1 MSKSFDHDRVSESLP
16 AFLDGTLGDADA
28 LGVEE
33 HLATCGDCRFE
44 AAAVKALRAPAGSPL
59 TDKERLA
66 LEHKVMAGIAGD
78 APTTVTELRPRTKT
92 GARIAQVM
100 GAAAAIAVFATLLY
114 LGSSMGGDDS
124 VEDTGGAG
132 DAIEQAEA
140 DLEDRDEE
148 RAMERSQPDSLA
160 ADSSA
165 EAGSAGAGTDT
176 GSGDAGTSYKSP
188 PDPRF
193 TVADEP
199 YTSSDLQKLGESSL
213 ASVTFAHYYTARDAD
228 GRDALLDQLVAA
240 AEASS
245 GSEVSSQVYE
255 CGLQVLDT
263 EDPTIPTFGR
273 LAEVDGTPVLV
284 LGFVWSRSSTGPLD
298 RYMVWAWERGDCATA
313 VDFVDGRVETAG

>member
-1 MSKSFDHDRVSESLP
+1 MSNSFDHDRVSESLP
-16 AFLDGTLGDADA
+16 AFLDGTLGEADA
-28 LGVEE
+28 RLVEE
-33 HLATCGDCRFE
+33 HLATCEDCRLE
-44 AAAVKALRAPAGSPL
+44 AAAVRALRSPAVSPL

-66 LEHKVMAGIAGD
+66 LEHKVMAGIAD
-78 APTTVTELRPRTKT
+78 DSPATVTELQPRTKV

-114 LGSSMGGDDS
+114 FGSSMGGDDS
-124 VEDTGGAG
+124 LDESSDGGN
-132 DAIEQAEA
+132 AIERAAEA
-140 DLEDRDEE
+140 NLEDRDEK
-148 RAMERSQPDSLA
+148 RAKRSEPIAA
-160 ADSSA
+160 ADSA
-165 EAGSAGAGTDT
+165 NAGTGAAGGSAAGEDT
-176 GSGDAGTSYKSP
+176 ESSYKSA

-199 YTSSDLQKLGESSL
+199 YSSSDLQKLGESSL
-213 ASVTFAHYYTARDAD
+213 ASVTFAHYYTTRDAD

-240 AEASS
+240 ADASS

-263 EDPTIPTFGR
+263 EDPTIPTFGA
-273 LAEVDGTPVLV
+273 LAEVDGAPVLV
-284 LGFVWSRSSTGPLD
+284 LGFVWSRASSGPLD

>member
-1 MSKSFDHDRVSESLP
+1 MSNSFDHDRVSESLP
-16 AFLDGTLGDADA
+16 AFLDGTLGEADA
-28 LGVEE
+28 RLVEE
-33 HLATCGDCRFE
+33 HLATCEDCRLE
-44 AAAVKALRAPAGSPL
+44 AAAVKALRAPVVSPL

-78 APTTVTELRPRTKT
+78 SPATVTELQPRTKMA
-92 GARIAQVM
+92 ARFAQVM

-114 LGSSMGGDDS
+114 LGSSMGGGDS
-124 VEDTGGAG
+124 AEESGADG
-132 DAIEQAEA
+132 DAIEQAESS
-140 DLEDRDEE
+140 LEDRDEK
-148 RAMERSQPDSLA
+148 RARRSQPDSLA
-160 ADSSA
+160 ADSA
-165 EAGSAGAGTDT
+165 A
-176 GSGDAGTSYKSP
+176 DAGTGGAGANATAEDAESSYKAA

-240 AEASS
+240 ADASS

-263 EDPTIPTFGR
+263 EDATIPTFGA
-273 LAEVDGTPVLV
+273 LGEVDGTPVLV
-284 LGFVWSRSSTGPLD
+284 LGFVWSRTSTGPLD

>member
-1 MSKSFDHDRVSESLP
+1 M
-16 AFLDGTLGDADA
+16 
-28 LGVEE
+28 VEE
-33 HLATCGDCRFE
+33 HLATCEDCRLE
-44 AAAVKALRAPAGSPL
+44 AAAVKALRAPTVSRL

-66 LEHKVMAGIAGD
+66 LEHKVMAGIAD
-78 APTTVTELRPRTKT
+78 DTPATVTELQPRTKV

-124 VEDTGGAG
+124 ADESGAAG
-132 DAIEQAEA
+132 DAIEQAESS
-140 DLEDRDEE
+140 LEDRDEK
-148 RAMERSQPDSLA
+148 RAKRPQPIAA
-160 ADSSA
+160 ADSA
-165 EAGSAGAGTDT
+165 
-176 GSGDAGTSYKSP
+176 DAGTGAAGGNAAGEDAAASYKSA

-263 EDPTIPTFGR
+263 EDPTIPTFGA
-273 LAEVDGTPVLV
+273 LAEVDGAPVLV
-284 LGFVWSRSSTGPLD
+284 LGFVWSRAPSGPLD